1 MKGDWLVVGIG
12 IALAVL
18 VVGGLLL
25 FTVGHRQRT
34 VQVQQLQAQKR
45 AVQAQVQ
52 QLQVLRPIPANQT
65 TIEGTTVEIEEP
77 KAPDEPKA
85 EAETEKEEQ
94 QTEDETSA
102 E

>member
-18 VVGGLLL
+18 VVGGLLM
-25 FTVGHRQRT
+25 FTVKRRAVQ
-34 VQVQQLQAQKR
+34 VQVQQLQA
-45 AVQAQVQ
+45 
-52 QLQVLRPIPANQT
+52 LRPIPVNQGA
-65 TIEGTTVEIEEP
+65 IEGTTVEIEETE
-77 KAPDEPKA
+77 APDEPKA